1 MKLSSF
7 FILPILFL
15 PFSGIAQI
23 PNSDFEFWEPD
34 SIFERPVG
42 WTTNNGEFLSFGV
55 TKDTNSYSGNYAI
68 RIASGNKNIH
78 AAQTNFTIDFHPK
91 ILNAY
96 VKTLRNPSDST
107 KIEVYLFNQG
117 VLVDSADTN
126 IKVNNNDYFFLVSL
140 PISINASESDSAII
154 KLSASDPDWWLD
166 ACYLW
171 VDHLWFDDQVGLLN
185 ISHGNTIKVFPN
197 PVKEVLNISFS
208 KKPNTLSLITL
219 TDATGVKYLE
229 RALFQQE
236 NKIDVTSLS
245 SGIYFLSIKHEEVIV
260 VKKMIKL

>member
-1 MKLSSF
+1 MKLSSI

-15 PFSGIAQI
+15 TFRGTAQI

-68 RIASGNKNIH
+68 RVASGNKNIH
-78 AAQTNFTIDFHPK
+78 AAQTNFAIDFHPK

-96 VKTLRNPSDST
+96 VKTSRNPSDST

-117 VLVDSADTN
+117 VLVDSGDTN

-140 PISINASESDSAII
+140 PLSINASASDSAII
-154 KLSASDPDWWLD
+154 RLSASDPDWWLD

-171 VDHLWFDDQVGLLN
+171 VDHLWFDDQVGLQN
-185 ISHGNTIKVFPN
+185 ISPGNDVRVFPN
-197 PVKEVLNISFS
+197 PVKDMLNISFS
-208 KKPNTLSLITL
+208 KKPESLSHITL

-229 RALFQQE
+229 TVLFQQE
-236 NKIDVTSLS
+236 NKINIASLR
-245 SGIYFLSIKHEEVIV
+245 SGIYFLTIKHEEVIT
-260 VKKMIKL
+260 VKKILKL